1 MSGVFFLT
9 FDITKLLINQLEDEV
24 RIHLISI
31 RPFKIFLGRI
41 FLIPLGL
48 RFFFVFYNILIQT
61 DHLVS
66 VSCDIQLFHL

>member
-1 MSGVFFLT
+1 MSGVIFLT

-31 RPFKIFLGRI
+31 RPFKIFLGRN

-48 RFFFVFYNILIQT
+48 RIVFVLNILIQT